1 MPEKKLP
8 ICDAPLSAGRF
19 AAGEDPAKRDQIL
32 EGAKR
37 VFMTVGF
44 DAASMNDITREAGV
58 SKGTIYVYFQNKDD
72 LFAALMERERLRLG
86 QSMQNILAGIQSA
99 EEGLRR
105 YGIDFALQVT
115 TQETIFAMRTMV
127 AVATRMPKLSGRFFH
142 DDTLNVR
149 NVLERFLERQVA
161 NGTLRIDDIR
171 LAARQYIDL
180 TTGSFLK
187 MRLFGDM
194 PMPPPRAEIESVV
207 ESGLKVFLAAYGR
220 SQNDCS
226 DE

>member
-1 MPEKKLP
+1 MPEKKQP
-8 ICDAPLSAGRF
+8 SCEATLSAGRF

-58 SKGTIYVYFQNKDD
+58 SKGTIYVYFENKDD

-86 QSMQNILAGIQSA
+86 QSMQNILADIQSA

-115 TQETIFAMRTMV
+115 KQETIFAMRTMV

-149 NVLERFLERQVA
+149 NVLERFLERQMA
-161 NGTLRIDDIR
+161 SGNLRIDDVK

-194 PMPPPRAEIESVV
+194 PTPPPRAEIESVV
-207 ESGLKVFLAAYGR
+207 ESGLKVFLAAYGPAPK
-220 SQNDCS
+220 
-226 DE
+226 